1 MPEARDY
8 GFSLAAVVQHGP
20 FRRSGRIRQT
30 VPDSFG
36 RMPSL
41 LSPPRMGRQTPG
53 QSTDKTR
60 DMTRSSNS
68 HIGRPPIRVELSVSE
83 RAQLEEL
90 LNNPATGEAMRRRYL
105 AILMAADGRTT
116 GDIAGQLGIS
126 ASQVSVWRRR
136 FAEFGFEGILLRRLG
151 SRRSG
156 PMPKSRE
163 LQKSSVSSQEI
174 QGQRGAVRDVD
185 LTDEQVLELRK
196 LVQQPRIE
204 NRLAQRARAVLLAH
218 RGLNAQ
224 AIGERLDMASP
235 RVLHWCRRYLEEGIG
250 GLADRPR
257 SGRPRKEPGPD
268 LERLLLKLAEE
279 PTDGRAQWSRRL
291 LARELGM
298 TVARVG
304 KLLDGVD
311 PELRPGIEL
320 RGDDSVHRVAGTDR
334 TRRLRVQAAP
344 SPFPNSVSNTTSRDG
359 DMSRPSQGNAMLMLS
374 GADVARCLP
383 MDAAVDAMRT
393 AFTALA
399 HGRVVQPVR
408 SQINPPG
415 TTGISLVMPAW
426 MQDDASTGHTSVK
439 VVSVY
444 PDNAARGEPVI
455 HGLVLLVDASTGKVL
470 AGMDGGALT
479 AIRTGAVAGLATDL
493 LAPAGAG
500 RLAVLG
506 AGVQARTQAEAVSEV
521 RRLERINV
529 YSPTAANVARM
540 IDDLRDR
547 LPDGI
552 EYQAASSA
560 REALADS
567 DIVCCATTS
576 ATPVFADRDLEDGV
590 HVNAVGVFQ
599 PDRRE
604 VPAAT
609 VTRAKVYV
617 DDREAMMEE
626 AGDLLI
632 PLADGTITE
641 EHVVG
646 SLGDLLTGRCAGRA
660 SARDTTFFKS
670 VGLAV
675 QDTASAG
682 LIYARAREL
691 GIGTT
696 VPL

>member
-1 MPEARDY
+1 MAR
-8 GFSLAAVVQHGP
+8 Q
-20 FRRSGRIRQT
+20 
-30 VPDSFG
+30 
-36 RMPSL
+36 
-41 LSPPRMGRQTPG
+41 
-53 QSTDKTR
+53 
-60 DMTRSSNS
+60 SNS
-68 HIGRPPIRVELSVSE
+68 HIGRPPIRVDLSASE
-83 RAQLEEL
+83 RARLEEL
-90 LNNPATGEAMRRRYL
+90 LVSPSTSEAMGRRYL

-116 GDIAGQLGIS
+116 RDIAGKLGIS

-136 FAEFGFEGILLRRLG
+136 FADYGFEGILVRRLNAG
-151 SRRSG
+151 RSG
-156 PMPKSRE
+156 GTPSLKMSQQAPDANGE
-163 LQKSSVSSQEI
+163 L
-174 QGQRGAVRDVD
+174 QGQRGSVRDVD
-185 LTDEQVLELRK
+185 LTEEQFLELQK

-218 RGLNAQ
+218 RGLSAP

-235 RVLHWCRRYLEEGIG
+235 RVLHWCRRYLEEGID

-257 SGRPRKEPGPD
+257 SGRPRKEVGPD
-268 LERLLLKLAEE
+268 LERLLLKLAEA
-279 PTDGRAQWSRRL
+279 PTDGSAQWSRQL
-291 LARELGM
+291 LARELGT
-298 TVARVG
+298 TVVRIG
-304 KLLDGVD
+304 KLLDMADLDLQSGPAPHGRHV
-311 PELRPGIEL
+311 
-320 RGDDSVHRVAGTDR
+320 SKRVSGAERARRVR
-334 TRRLRVQAAP
+334 TQAAP
-344 SPFPNSVSNTTSRDG
+344 GNPRRANPEAAPKDG
-359 DMSRPSQGNAMLMLS
+359 DMSQSQQADAILMLS
-374 GADVARCLP
+374 GADVTRCLP
-383 MDAAVDAMRT
+383 MDRAVGGMRT

-399 HGRVVQPVR
+399 RGQVVQPVR

-426 MQDDASTGHTSVK
+426 MQDDASVGHTSVK

-444 PDNAARGEPVI
+444 PANTARGEPVI

-506 AGVQARTQAEAVSEV
+506 AGVQARTQAEAVSAV
-521 RRLERINV
+521 RRLERISV

-540 IDDLRDR
+540 IEDLRDR

-552 EYQAASSA
+552 EYRAASSA

-576 ATPVFADRDLEDGV
+576 ATPVFADSDLEDGV

-609 VTRAKVYV
+609 VARAKVFV
-617 DDREAMMEE
+617 DDLEAMMEE

-641 EHVVG
+641 NHIVG
-646 SLGDLLTGRCAGRA
+646 SLGDLLTGRCSGRM
-660 SARDTTFFKS
+660 SARETTFFKS

-675 QDTASAG
+675 QDTVSAG
-682 LIYARAREL
+682 LVYARAREL
-691 GIGTT
+691 GIGTP

>member
-1 MPEARDY
+1 
-8 GFSLAAVVQHGP
+8 
-20 FRRSGRIRQT
+20 
-30 VPDSFG
+30 
-36 RMPSL
+36 
-41 LSPPRMGRQTPG
+41 
-53 QSTDKTR
+53 
-60 DMTRSSNS
+60 MTRPSGS
-68 HIGRPPIRVELSVSE
+68 HIGRPPIRVELSASE

-90 LNNPATGEAMRRRYL
+90 LNNPATSEAMRRRYL
-105 AILMAADGRTT
+105 AILMAADGYTT
-116 GDIAGQLGIS
+116 GDIAGKLGIS

-136 FAEFGFEGILLRRLG
+136 FADFGFEGILMRCLNAGQSGRRLQL
-151 SRRSG
+151 RDLR
-156 PMPKSRE
+156 
-163 LQKSSVSSQEI
+163 QASVSNQEL

-185 LTDEQVLELRK
+185 LTGEQVLELRK

-218 RGLNAQ
+218 RGLNAP

-250 GLADRPR
+250 GLTDRPR
-257 SGRPRKEPGPD
+257 SGRPRKNAGPD
-268 LERLLLKLAEE
+268 LERLLRKLSEVPA
-279 PTDGRAQWSRRL
+279 DGRAQWSRQS
-291 LARELGM
+291 LARELGT
-298 TVARVG
+298 TVGRVG
-304 KLLDGVD
+304 KLLDGAD
-311 PELRPGIEL
+311 LDLRSIPTP
-320 RGDDSVHRVAGTDR
+320 RGSAAAKRAAGTER
-334 TRRLRVQAAP
+334 TRRNRAQAAP
-344 SPFPNSVSNTTSRDG
+344 ESPHRSNPDAAPKDG
-359 DMSRPSQGNAMLMLS
+359 DMSQLQQGDAILMLS
-374 GADVARCLP
+374 GDEVVRCLP
-383 MDAAVDAMRT
+383 MNKAVGGMRT
-393 AFTALA
+393 AFETLA
-399 HGRVVQPVR
+399 RGQVVQPVR

-415 TTGISLVMPAW
+415 TAGISLVMPAW
-426 MQDDASTGHTSVK
+426 MRDGASAGHTSVK

-455 HGLVLLVDASTGKVL
+455 HGLVLLVDAATGKVL

-493 LAPAGAG
+493 LAPAGSG

-506 AGVQARTQAEAVSEV
+506 AGVQARTQAAAVSEV
-521 RRLERINV
+521 RRLERISV
-529 YSPTAANVARM
+529 YSPTTANVARM
-540 IDDLRDR
+540 IEDLREQ

-552 EYQAASSA
+552 EYQAATSP

-576 ATPVFADRDLEDGV
+576 ATPVFADGDLEEGV

-609 VTRAKVYV
+609 VVRAKVYV
-617 DDREAMMEE
+617 DDREAMLEE

-641 EHVVG
+641 DHVVG
-646 SLGDLLTGRCAGRA
+646 SLGDLLTGRCSGRT
-660 SARDTTFFKS
+660 STRETTFFKS

-675 QDTASAG
+675 QDTVSAG
-682 LIYARAREL
+682 LVYARAREL
-691 GIGTT
+691 GVGTS

>member
-1 MPEARDY
+1 MAR
-8 GFSLAAVVQHGP
+8 
-20 FRRSGRIRQT
+20 
-30 VPDSFG
+30 
-36 RMPSL
+36 
-41 LSPPRMGRQTPG
+41 
-53 QSTDKTR
+53 QSD
-60 DMTRSSNS
+60 S
-68 HIGRPPIRVELSVSE
+68 HIGRPPIRVELSAAQ

-90 LNNPATGEAMRRRYL
+90 LVNPSTGEAMRRRYR

-116 GDIAGQLGIS
+116 GDIARRLGIS

-136 FAEFGFEGILLRRLG
+136 FADFGFEGILAPRMHAG
-151 SRRSG
+151 RSG
-156 PMPKSRE
+156 RRPRPRE
-163 LQKSSVSSQEI
+163 SQQTSVSN
-174 QGQRGAVRDVD
+174 QGRRGAVRDVD
-185 LTDEQVLELRK
+185 LTGAQVLELRK

-218 RGLNAQ
+218 QGLGAA

-235 RVLHWCRRYLEEGIG
+235 RVLHWCRRYLEEGVG

-257 SGRPRKEPGPD
+257 SGRPRKEAGPD
-268 LERLLLKLAEE
+268 LERLLLKLAEA
-279 PTDGRAQWSRRL
+279 PSDGGPQWSRRL

-298 TVARVG
+298 TVVRIG
-304 KLLDGVD
+304 KLLEDIDPALPSGV
-311 PELRPGIEL
+311 ER
-320 RGDDSVHRVAGTDR
+320 RGHNPVRRVSGSDR
-334 TRRLRVQAAP
+334 TRRRLVRPAP
-344 SPFPNSVSNTTSRDG
+344 PPLPNLDSHATPQDRA
-359 DMSRPSQGNAMLMLS
+359 MSRPDQGNAMLMLS
-374 GADVARCLP
+374 GAEVTRCLP
-383 MDAAVDAMRT
+383 MDAAVGGMRT

-399 HGRVVQPVR
+399 LGQVVQPVR

-415 TTGISLVMPAW
+415 TSGISLVMPAW
-426 MQDDASTGHTSVK
+426 MRDAASAGHTSVK

-444 PDNAARGEPVI
+444 PDNAAHGDPVI
-455 HGLVLLVDASTGKVL
+455 HGLVLLVDAATGKVL
-470 AGMDGGALT
+470 AGMDGGVLT

-506 AGVQARTQAEAVSEV
+506 AGVQARTQAEAVSAV
-521 RRLERINV
+521 RPLQSISV

-540 IDDLRDR
+540 IEDLRDR
-547 LPDGI
+547 LPAGI
-552 EYQAASSA
+552 GYHAASSP

-576 ATPVFADRDLEDGV
+576 GTPVFADGDLEDGV

-599 PDRRE
+599 PERRE

-609 VTRAKVYV
+609 VARAKVYV

-632 PLADGTITE
+632 PLADGAITE

-646 SLGDLLTGRCAGRA
+646 SLGDLLTGRCAGRT

-675 QDTASAG
+675 QDTVAAG
-682 LIYARAREL
+682 LAYARAREL
-691 GIGTT
+691 DIGTS
-696 VPL
+696 VLL

>member
-1 MPEARDY
+1 MDKAR
-8 GFSLAAVVQHGP
+8 
-20 FRRSGRIRQT
+20 
-30 VPDSFG
+30 
-36 RMPSL
+36 
-41 LSPPRMGRQTPG
+41 
-53 QSTDKTR
+53 QS
-60 DMTRSSNS
+60 NA
-68 HIGRPPIRVELSVSE
+68 HIGRPPIRVELSASE
-83 RAQLEEL
+83 RARLEEL
-90 LNNPATGEAMRRRYL
+90 LGNPSTSAAMGRRYR

-116 GDIAGQLGIS
+116 RDIAGELGIS

-136 FAEFGFEGILLRRLG
+136 FADYGFEGILARRLDAG
-151 SRRSG
+151 RSG
-156 PMPKSRE
+156 RAPRLKE
-163 LQKSSVSSQEI
+163 LQQAANANGEL

-185 LTDEQVLELRK
+185 LTDEQFLELRK

-204 NRLAQRARAVLLAH
+204 NRLAQRARVVLLAH
-218 RGLNAQ
+218 RGLNAP

-235 RVLHWCRRYLEEGIG
+235 RVLHWCRRYLEEGID

-257 SGRPRKEPGPD
+257 SGRPRKEVGPD
-268 LERLLLKLAEE
+268 LERLLLKLAEA
-279 PTDGRAQWSRRL
+279 PPDGSAQWSRQL
-291 LARELGM
+291 LARELGT
-298 TVARVG
+298 TVVRIG
-304 KLLDGVD
+304 KLLDMAD
-311 PELRPGIEL
+311 
-320 RGDDSVHRVAGTDR
+320 RGLPSGTAPRGHNAAKRVSGMERA
-334 TRRLRVQAAP
+334 RRVRGQAAP
-344 SPFPNSVSNTTSRDG
+344 GSSRRSDLDTAPKDD
-359 DMSRPSQGNAMLMLS
+359 DMSQTQQGDAILILS
-374 GADVARCLP
+374 GAEVARCLP
-383 MDAAVDAMRT
+383 MHSAVGGMRT

-399 HGRVVQPVR
+399 REQVVQPVR

-426 MQDDASTGHTSVK
+426 MQDDASAGHTSVK

-455 HGLVLLVDASTGKVL
+455 HGLVLLVDATTGKVL

-493 LAPAGAG
+493 LAPAEAS

-506 AGVQARTQAEAVSEV
+506 AGVQARTQAAAVSEV
-521 RRLERINV
+521 RRLERISV

-540 IDDLRDR
+540 IEDLRDQ
-547 LPDGI
+547 LPEGI
-552 EYQAASSA
+552 EYQAAASP
-560 REALADS
+560 REALAGS

-576 ATPVFADRDLEDGV
+576 GTPVFADGDLEAGV
-590 HVNAVGVFQ
+590 HVNSVGVFQ

-609 VTRAKVYV
+609 VARAKVFV

-641 EHVVG
+641 DHVVG
-646 SLGDLLTGRCAGRA
+646 SLGDLLTGRCAGRT
-660 SARDTTFFKS
+660 SARETTFFKS

-675 QDTASAG
+675 QDTVSAG
-682 LIYARAREL
+682 LVYARAREL
-691 GIGTT
+691 GIGTP